1 MDKQGATSSTNVFPL
16 SYAQERLWFLDQ
28 MAPGNPYYNLQLEIP
43 LPFPVDESIWARVLA
58 ELLSRHE
65 ALRTT
70 FTSVEGRPL
79 QVVAKE
85 AAPSFRVVDLT
96 RHPPEEQPGLVE
108 AIALEDGRHP
118 FDLAH
123 GPLLRG
129 SLIRVTPDAS
139 LYLVT
144 MHHIVTDGWS
154 MDLLVFELST
164 LYEAFAAERPSPL
177 PPLRI
182 QYADFAV
189 WQREWLAS
197 SELERQLSY
206 WRKQLENLSQLEL
219 PEDLPRPPIPTFRGS
234 FQAAQLPRPLVDQ
247 LRQLGQAEGATLF
260 MTLLAAF
267 KVLMFRYSGQ
277 TDIAVG
283 SPIANRNHPDVE
295 QLIGFFVNTLVM
307 RTSLAGRPTFRELL
321 ARVRETTLSAY
332 GHQDLPFEK
341 LVEELRPERDPS
353 RNPLFQVM
361 FVLQTG
367 TARSPEASGSM
378 SPGADP
384 ELDGSVT
391 HGSSK
396 FDLTLYATEAADGL
410 GLVFEYSSDLFTDT
424 TISRM
429 VSHWQTLLRSI
440 VTEPD
445 QPISRLSLLTPNE
458 RYDLL
463 INFNSTHSAYPQDRS
478 IGELFEERARAAPD
492 AIALTSETES
502 ISYAELNRRGNQM
515 ARLLRARG
523 VGANA
528 LVGVSLPRSCQLV
541 TAVLAIVK
549 AGGAYVPFDPE
560 YPAARLR
567 TLAGSIDVKL
577 IIGTAETKSADWHT
591 PEQQLIVLDELW
603 ELLKTQADSDLEPL
617 ASPTSIAYVP
627 FTSGSTGVPKA
638 VAVTHRNV
646 VRLVRDTNYVS
657 ITERDSLLLLA
668 PLQFDASTFE
678 IWGALLNGARLH
690 IFPARVPAIEELA
703 AFIEQNRITTVWLT
717 AALFHRVVEAHLP
730 QLWGVRQ
737 LLAGGDVL
745 SPSHC
750 QRLLDALPDCA
761 LINGY
766 GPTETATFASFHRM
780 NQGDRLLMR
789 VPIGVPLANGELYV
803 LDSEGQLAPIG
814 VPGELVVGGA
824 GVSAGYLND
833 PKLTAE
839 RFIAHPF
846 APPASGARVYR
857 TGDRV
862 RFNHD
867 GVLEFLGRSDQQV
880 KIRGFRVELGEVEA
894 ALRGHPCVR
903 DACVVVQQDAA
914 EKRLVGYVVATQPG
928 VVGTEVRR
936 FVQQQLPDY
945 ATPAAV
951 VVIDALPMT
960 TNGKVDRAQLQAARP
975 ANHDPSRSLA
985 APVGELE
992 QLLAAVWTDVL
1003 DVASV
1008 GRNDNFFDL
1017 GGHSLLVARVYT
1029 RLRESL
1035 GYPIAMV
1042 DLFRFPTIQALA
1054 AHIASTAS
1062 DTPSASPELRKEAA
1076 ARAELRRRAQER
1088 RSQARRQQP

>member
-16 SYAQERLWFLDQ
+16 SYAQERLWFLEQ

-43 LPFPVDESIWARVLA
+43 LPFAVDESIWARVLG
-58 ELLSRHE
+58 ELLRRHE
-65 ALRTT
+65 TLRTT

-79 QVVAKE
+79 QVVARE
-85 AAPSFRVVDLT
+85 AEPSFRVVDLT
-96 RHPPEEQPGLVE
+96 RHPPEEQPSLVE

-189 WQREWLAS
+189 WQRDWLAS

-206 WRKQLENLSQLEL
+206 WKKQLENLSQLEL

-247 LRQLGQAEGATLF
+247 LRQLGQTEGATLF

-283 SPIANRNHPDVE
+283 SPIANRSHPDVE

-367 TARSPEASGSM
+367 TARSPAASGSM
-378 SPGADP
+378 SPSTEP
-384 ELDGSVT
+384 ELDDSVT

-429 VSHWQTLLRSI
+429 LSHWQTLLQSI

-463 INFNSTHSAYPQDRS
+463 VNFNSTHSAYPQDRS
-478 IGELFEERARAAPD
+478 IAELFEERVRAAPD
-492 AIALTSETES
+492 ATALASETES
-502 ISYAELNRRGNQM
+502 VSYAELDRRGNQL

-523 VGANA
+523 VGADS
-528 LVGVSLPRSCQLV
+528 LVGVSLPRSCELV
-541 TAVLAIVK
+541 IAVLAIVK
-549 AGGAYVPFDPE
+549 AGGAYVPFDSE
-560 YPAARLR
+560 YPTACLQ
-567 TLAGSIDVKL
+567 TLARSVDVKI
-577 IIGTAETKSADWHT
+577 IIGNAETTAAGWHT
-591 PEQQLIVLDELW
+591 PEQHVIVLDELL
-603 ELLKTQADSDLEPL
+603 ETQDDSNLEPL
-617 ASPTSIAYVP
+617 ASPTSLAYVP
-627 FTSGSTGVPKA
+627 FTSGSTGIPKA

-690 IFPARVPAIEELA
+690 IFPPRVPAIEELA
-703 AFIEQNRITTVWLT
+703 TFIERNRITILWLT

-730 QLWGVRQ
+730 QLWGVSQ

-750 QRLLDALPDCA
+750 QRLLDALPNCT

-780 NQGDRLLMR
+780 NHGDRLLMR
-789 VPIGVPLANGELYV
+789 VPIGVPLANGEIYV

-833 PKLTAE
+833 PQLTAE

-846 APPASGARVYR
+846 APASAAARVYR

-894 ALRGHPCVR
+894 ALRGHPSIR

-914 EKRLVGYVVATQPG
+914 EKRLVGYVVPTQPG
-928 VVGTEVRR
+928 VLGTEVRR
-936 FVQQQLPDY
+936 FVQQLLPDY
-945 ATPAAV
+945 STPAAV

-960 TNGKVDRAQLQAARP
+960 TNGKVDRAQLQRAKP
-975 ANHDPSRSLA
+975 ANHDRSSSLA

-1003 DVASV
+1003 DVESV

-1054 AHIASTAS
+1054 AHIASTTS
-1062 DTPSASPELRKEAA
+1062 DAPNANPELGKEAA